1 MEGQFMIQKNVFP
14 VVAAALLLVSLPAA
28 AQDVVVDGL
37 VNPRG
42 MAFDSEGNL
51 YVVEAGNGGDF
62 EVPGGRA
69 PVLVGATGQV
79 TRVSPAGD
87 RSVVLLGLPSQA
99 VGQSR
104 GASDIKIMD
113 DAVWLVLGEAPTLF
127 PFSMGLVELSRPD
140 MRIRRFI
147 DIYSLEAAE
156 NPDDDIIA
164 SNPTDFAVA
173 ADGTIYIVDASC
185 NCMFSWTE
193 ADGLQIAAKWP
204 VGEMSPVPTSVTIDA
219 NGDLYV
225 GFLTGFPFPEG
236 GAWIERWSGGALAE
250 TIEGLTM
257 VTDVMIAADGT
268 LYAVEFGVLGDA
280 GFGPGR
286 VVRVTDAGIETVLG
300 DLTAPYALAQ
310 DAEGNLYVSINS
322 AGGENGQVLRIA
334 M

>member
-1 MEGQFMIQKNVFP
+1 MIRKSLFLLA
-14 VVAAALLLVSLPAA
+14 AAALMLAGLPAA

-62 EVPGGRA
+62 QVPAGRA
-69 PVLVGATGQV
+69 PLLVGATGQV

-87 RSVVLLGLPSQA
+87 RSVVILGLASQS

-104 GASDIKIMD
+104 GASDILVTD
-113 DAVWLVLGEAPTLF
+113 DAVWLALGEAPTLF
-127 PFSMGLVELSRPD
+127 PFSMGLVELSRPT
-140 MRIRRFI
+140 MRIRQFV

-156 NPDDDIIA
+156 NPDDDIVA
-164 SNPTDFAVA
+164 SNPTDFALA
-173 ADGTIYIVDASC
+173 PDGTFYIVDASC
-185 NCMFSWTE
+185 NCMFSWSE
-193 ADGLQIAAKWP
+193 AAGLQVAAVWP
-204 VGEMSPVPTSVTIDA
+204 VGDMSPVPTTVDIDA
-219 NGDLYV
+219 NGDVYV

-236 GAWIERWSGGALAE
+236 GAWIERWSGGELVE
-250 TIEGLTM
+250 TIRGLTM
-257 VTDVMIAADGT
+257 ITDVMIAADGT

-286 VVRVTDAGIETVLG
+286 VVRVTANGPEVVLD
-300 DLTAPYALAQ
+300 DLIAPYALAQ
-310 DAEGNLYVSINS
+310 DADGNLYVSIYS
-322 AGGENGQVLRIA
+322 SGGENGQVLRIS

>member
-1 MEGQFMIQKNVFP
+1 MIRKSALVMA
-14 VVAAALLLVSLPAA
+14 AAALLLAVLPAA

-42 MAFDSEGNL
+42 IAFDSEGNL
-51 YVVEAGNGGDF
+51 YVVEAGNGGDI
-62 EVPGGRA
+62 EVPAGRA
-69 PVLVGATGQV
+69 PILVGATGQV

-87 RSVVLLGLPSQA
+87 RTVVLLGLASQA

-104 GASDIKIMD
+104 GASDIKITD
-113 DAVWLVLGEAPTLF
+113 DAVWLVLGEAPTMF

-147 DIYSLEAAE
+147 DMYSLEAAE
-156 NPDDDIIA
+156 NPDDDIVA
-164 SNPTDFAVA
+164 ANPTDFAVA
-173 ADGTIYIVDASC
+173 ADGTIYTIDASC
-185 NCMFSWTE
+185 NCMFSWSE
-193 ADGLQIAAKWP
+193 ADGLQIAATWP
-204 VGEMSPVPTSVTIDA
+204 VGDMSPVPTSVAIDA
-219 NGDLYV
+219 NGDLFV

-236 GAWIERWSGGALAE
+236 GAWIERWSGGEMVE
-250 TIEGLTM
+250 TISGLTM
-257 VTDVMIAADGT
+257 VTDVMFGADGT

-286 VVRVTDAGIETVLG
+286 VVRITPDGPETVLG

-322 AGGENGQVLRIA
+322 AGGVDGQVLRIA

>member
-1 MEGQFMIQKNVFP
+1 MIKKSLF

-51 YVVEAGNGGDF
+51 YVVETGNGGDIS
-62 EVPGGRA
+62 VPGGRA
-69 PVLVGATGQV
+69 PILVGATGQV
-79 TRVSPAGD
+79 TRVTPAGD
-87 RSVVLLGLPSQA
+87 RTAVVLGLASQA

-104 GASDIKIMD
+104 GASDIKITD
-113 DAVWLVLGEAPTLF
+113 DAIWLALGEAPTLF

-147 DIYSLEAAE
+147 DMYSLEAAE
-156 NPDDDIIA
+156 NPDEDIVA

-173 ADGTIYIVDASC
+173 PDGTIYTVDASC
-185 NCMFSWTE
+185 NCMFSWSE
-193 ADGLQIAAKWP
+193 ANGLQIAAVWP
-204 VGEMSPVPTSVTIDA
+204 IGDMSPVPTSVA
-219 NGDLYV
+219 VAPNGDLYV

-236 GAWIERWSGGALAE
+236 GAWIERWSGGELAE
-250 TIEGLTM
+250 TIGGLTM
-257 VTDVMIAADGT
+257 VTDVFIAADGT

-286 VVRVTDAGIETVLG
+286 VVRVTAAGPETVLG
-300 DLTAPYALAQ
+300 NLTAPYALAQ
-310 DAEGNLYVSINS
+310 DAAGDLYVSVNS
-322 AGGENGQVLRIA
+322 AGGQNGQVLRIA

>member
-1 MEGQFMIQKNVFP
+1 MIRKSALVMA
-14 VVAAALLLVSLPAA
+14 AAALLLAVLPAA

-51 YVVEAGNGGDF
+51 YVVEAGNGGDI
-62 EVPGGRA
+62 EVPAGRA
-69 PVLVGATGQV
+69 PILVGATGQV

-87 RSVVLLGLPSQA
+87 RTVVLLGLPSQA

-104 GASDIKIMD
+104 GASDIKITD
-113 DAVWLVLGEAPTLF
+113 DAVWLALGEAPTLF

-147 DIYSLEAAE
+147 DMYSLEAAE
-156 NPDDDIIA
+156 NPDDDIVA
-164 SNPTDFAVA
+164 ANPTDFAVA
-173 ADGTIYIVDASC
+173 ADGTIYTVDASC
-185 NCMFSWTE
+185 NCMFSWSE
-193 ADGLQIAAKWP
+193 ADGLQIAATWP
-204 VGEMSPVPTSVTIDA
+204 VGDLSPVPTSVAIDA
-219 NGDLYV
+219 NGDLFV

-236 GAWIERWSGGALAE
+236 GAWIERWSGGELAE
-250 TIEGLTM
+250 TIPGLTM
-257 VTDVMIAADGT
+257 VTDVMFGADGT

-286 VVRVTDAGIETVLG
+286 VVRITPDGPETVLG

-310 DAEGNLYVSINS
+310 DADGNLYVSINS
-322 AGGENGQVLRIA
+322 AGGVDGQVLRIA

>member
-1 MEGQFMIQKNVFP
+1 MIRKSLFV
-14 VVAAALLLVSLPAA
+14 VVAAALLLVSFPAA

-51 YVVEAGNGGDF
+51 YVVETGNGGDI
-62 EVPGGRA
+62 EVPAGRA
-69 PVLVGATGQV
+69 PLLVGATGQV
-79 TRVSPAGD
+79 TRVTPAGD
-87 RSVVLLGLPSQA
+87 RSVVILGLASQSI
-99 VGQSR
+99 GQSR
-104 GASDIKIMD
+104 GASDIKITD
-113 DAVWLVLGEAPTLF
+113 DALWLALGEAPTLF
-127 PFSMGLVELSRPD
+127 PFSMGLVELSRPE

-147 DIYSLEAAE
+147 DMYSLEAAE
-156 NPDDDIIA
+156 NPDEDIVA

-173 ADGTIYIVDASC
+173 ADGTIYTVDASC
-185 NCMFSWTE
+185 NCMFSWSE
-193 ADGLQIAAKWP
+193 ANGLQIAATWP
-204 VGEMSPVPTSVTIDA
+204 VGDMSPVPTSVAIA
-219 NGDLYV
+219 PNGDLYV

-250 TIEGLTM
+250 TIEGMTM
-257 VTDVMIAADGT
+257 VTDVLVAADGT

-286 VVRVTDAGIETVLG
+286 VVRVTADGPETVLG

-310 DAEGNLYVSINS
+310 DADGNLYVSINS
-322 AGGENGQVLRIA
+322 AGGVDGQVLRIA

>member
-1 MEGQFMIQKNVFP
+1 MIQKNVFP